1 MTFFGKVQ
9 TISYLQLFSRPSSD
23 FGAFRLFTS
32 FFSHFPRLS
41 CNAGYICPLN
51 LNPIRMKNLSLVLNA
66 VLLVAVAV
74 LFYLHFSSKSPSS
87 AVSGSALEPGD
98 LTIAY
103 VNSDSVVKHYEYLK
117 VTSKSF
123 EEKTAK
129 MDQDYTNR
137 VNSLRNEFAAYQR
150 NVNSMTL
157 GQVKATEEDLQK
169 KQQNLQMY
177 EQTLRQQ
184 LDEERAKISKELYD
198 RLTIFL
204 KKYGKEKGLKVVL
217 KNDPT
222 SDVLYVSD
230 ALNISDDV
238 IKGLNAEYAAE
249 KTGVTKPDSTAT
261 K

>member
-1 MTFFGKVQ
+1 
-9 TISYLQLFSRPSSD
+9 
-23 FGAFRLFTS
+23 
-32 FFSHFPRLS
+32 
-41 CNAGYICPLN
+41 
-51 LNPIRMKNLSLVLNA
+51 MKNLSLILNA
-66 VLLVAVAV
+66 VLLIAVAV
-74 LFYLHFSSKSPSS
+74 LFYLHFSSKNPSS
-87 AVSGSALEPGD
+87 SSSGESIEAGD

-103 VNSDSVVKHYEYLK
+103 VNSDSVVKHYEYIK
-117 VTSKSF
+117 VTNKAF
-123 EEKTAK
+123 EDKTVK
-129 MDQDYTNR
+129 MDQDYSNR

-184 LDEERAKISKELYD
+184 LGEEQAKINKELYE
-198 RLTIFL
+198 RVTNYL

-222 SDVLYVSD
+222 SDVLYVAD

-238 IKGLNAEYAAE
+238 IKGLNAEFTAE
-249 KTGVTKPDSTAT
+249 KTGTPAAKADSTKA